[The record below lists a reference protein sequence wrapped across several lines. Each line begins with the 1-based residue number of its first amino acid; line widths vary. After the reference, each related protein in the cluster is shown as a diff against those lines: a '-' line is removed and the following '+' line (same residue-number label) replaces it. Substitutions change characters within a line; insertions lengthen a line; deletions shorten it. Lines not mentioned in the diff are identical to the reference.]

1 MRAWMIGI
9 SLAGAVSLGAT
20 VTAQMPATQPGK
32 PDTSLIT
39 GGTYAVDP
47 GHTQVFFRYN
57 HMGFSNNMGLIAEPS
72 GTLVLDP
79 KAPDKASVSVTFPVA
94 NLRTGIAKLD
104 EHLMKADLFDAARFP
119 TATFQSTSVKVD
131 GTTADIIG
139 KLTIKGVT
147 KDVTLHAKFVG
158 AGMNSFMKKDTIGF
172 DAEAQIK
179 RSDFGMGYGV
189 PMVGDDISLKIT
201 AAFEK

>member
-1 MRAWMIGI
+1 MRAAATMI
-9 SLAGAVSLGAT
+9 SFAVMASLGAA
-20 VTAQMPATQPGK
+20 VMAQMPATPPGK
-32 PDTSLIT
+32 PNTSLIT

-47 GHTQVFFRYN
+47 GHTQVVFRYN

-79 KAPDKASVSVTFPVA
+79 KAPEKASVSISFPVV
-94 NLRTGIAKLD
+94 NLRTGVPKLD
-104 EHLMKADLFDAARFP
+104 EHLMKPDFFDAAQFP

-131 GTTADIIG
+131 GETADITG

-147 KDVTLHAKFVG
+147 KDITLHAKFVG
-158 AGMNSFMKKDTIGF
+158 AGMNSFMKKDTVGF
-172 DAEAQIK
+172 DAETTIK
-179 RSDFGMGYGV
+179 RSDFNMGYGV
-189 PMVGDDISLKIT
+189 PMVGDDISLKIA

>member
-1 MRAWMIGI
+1 MRTWRIAIT
-9 SLAGAVSLGAT
+9 LAGAASLGVAAI
-20 VTAQMPATQPGK
+20 AQMPATPPGK

-57 HMGFSNNMGLIAEPS
+57 HMGFSNNMGLISEPS

-79 KAPDKASVSVTFPVA
+79 KAPEKANVTITFPVI
-94 NLRTGIAKLD
+94 NLHTGIAKLD
-104 EHLMKADLFDAARFP
+104 EHLMKPDFFDSAKFP

-131 GTTADIIG
+131 GETADIMG

-158 AGMNSFMKKDTIGF
+158 AGMNSFIKKDTVGF
-172 DAEAQIK
+172 DAEAEIK
-179 RSDFGMGYGV
+179 RSDFNMGYAV
-189 PMVGDDISLKIT
+189 PLVGDDISLKIT